1 MSWRERGSSERV
13 RKSTLAPPGL
23 VGPVTERTAWFR
35 SVSLEILS
43 RSDIPPV
50 LYAVPFQRGLAN
62 LTTTCVGQMEP
73 PPKVFVRVLTAEM
86 LSRLLGVAARKSA
99 LGARLAE

>member
-1 MSWRERGSSERV
+1 M

-23 VGPVTERTAWFR
+23 VGPVTERTAWLR
-35 SVSLEILS
+35 RVSLEILS

-62 LTTTCVGQMEP
+62 LTTTCVGKMEP
-73 PPKVFVRVLTAEM
+73 PPKVFVRVLKAET
-86 LSRLLGVAARKSA
+86 LSRFFGEAPRKS
-99 LGARLAE
+99 